1 MFPLPMANVNRFWLT
16 GLVSLLVACGRPA
29 TEGECNEIVTK
40 VATLEY
46 QAAAKSD
53 APVDPASIE
62 TIRARVKGAMLKN
75 CVGKRITGKALNC
88 VRSAKSAKEVQEV
101 CFD

>member
-1 MFPLPMANVNRFWLT
+1 MRPSIRHLAFGV
-16 GLVSLLVACGRPA
+16 LLVTACGRPA
-29 TEGECNEIVTK
+29 TERECNEIVTR

-46 QAAAKSD
+46 QTAQKNAV
-53 APVDPASIE
+53 VDPASIE

-75 CVGKRITGKALNC
+75 CVGKRITEKALRC
-88 VRSAKSAKEVQEV
+88 VREAKTAKEVQEV

>member
-1 MFPLPMANVNRFWLT
+1 MRFSIRLWT
-16 GLVSLLVACGRPA
+16 IGVLLSTACGRPA
-29 TEGECNEIVTK
+29 TESECNEIVTR

-46 QAAAKSD
+46 QAAQKGSS
-53 APVDPASIE
+53 VDPASIE

-75 CVGKRITGKALNC
+75 CVGKRITEKALRC
-88 VRSAKSAKEVQEV
+88 VREAKSSKEVQEV